1 MKLYYMYP
9 LFLVVILTGYSSVG
23 LAGDGYQQTSNKITL
38 AYFNFNDKALTE
50 YADSKPFINQ
60 VDAKWRLYFK
70 ALIKYRLAI
79 ICLYHSK
86 EQQADKYLDAALEFI
101 ALDESDRTLTERLGL
116 KSSLYGLKIA
126 VSAFRGISL
135 GGKISDTINEAK
147 KRDKSNLRIKL
158 FDAVSLYNKPF
169 LFGGDKKKAIN
180 LLEELLQSPHISTPP
195 YWGLDDAKHWYVRM
209 ILGNFEGARATRAIK
224 VFESLKRD
232 YPNSPL
238 IAKLQPKVDSAIETL
253 AR

>member
-1 MKLYYMYP
+1 MKFHYICP

-38 AYFNFNDKALTE
+38 AYFNFDEKALAE
-50 YADSKPFINQ
+50 YAASKSFISQ
-60 VDAKWRLYFK
+60 IDAEWRLYSK
-70 ALIKYRLAI
+70 ALIKYRLAVI
-79 ICLYHSK
+79 SLYHSK
-86 EQQADKYLDAALEFI
+86 DQQADQYLDAALEFI

-126 VSAFRGISL
+126 VSAFRGMSL
-135 GGKISDTINEAK
+135 GRKIGDTIDEAK

-169 LFGGDKKKAIN
+169 LFGGDKEKAIN
-180 LLEELLQSPHISTPP
+180 LLEELLQSPNISTPP

-209 ILGNFEGARATRAIK
+209 ILGKFEGARAARAIK
-224 VFESLKRD
+224 IFESLKRD